1 MGDAALGDMKPLLLI
16 VFLLL
21 CPALA
26 EELPARHY
34 DAGDDTVAALHRADA
49 SAHPSAERAWL
60 CGS

>member
-1 MGDAALGDMKPLLLI
+1 MGDAALGGMKPLLLI

-26 EELPARHY
+26 EQLPARHY
-34 DAGDDTVAALHRADA
+34 DAGDGTVAVLHRAD
-49 SAHPSAERAWL
+49 PSAQPTSERAWL